1 MSLHFIQLGK
11 LRDLI
16 DVNGTW
22 LAFLTRSSDQSLL
35 VIGKD
40 SLRKNDSGIE
50 TIFRVFTVPNLLVI
64 TNDIGL
70 KWSPWKVHN

>member
-50 TIFRVFTVPNLLVI
+50 TIFRVFAVPNLLVI